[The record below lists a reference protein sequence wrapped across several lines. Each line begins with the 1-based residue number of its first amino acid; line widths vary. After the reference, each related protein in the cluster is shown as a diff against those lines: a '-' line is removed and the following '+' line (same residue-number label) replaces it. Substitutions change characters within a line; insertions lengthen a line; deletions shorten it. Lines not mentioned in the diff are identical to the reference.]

1 EAPIKEATAQYTYTF
16 KGWTPALAEVTGV
29 ATYKAEYDSTVNV
42 YTITFKNGE
51 EVLQSSQL
59 AYGETPVYEGE
70 EPTKAADVQYTYTF
84 KGWDNEIVAVTGEAT
99 YTAEYDSTLNK
110 YLITFMNGE
119 DVLQSSEVEYGAMP
133 EYTGEAPI
141 KEATAQYTYTFKGW
155 TPALAEVTGKATYTA
170 EFDSLAVVPEKQFQ
184 MIVWE
189 QELST
194 IEVGDI
200 TLQLNAEAGSWLDVY
215 YTSSDSTIAYVNEQ
229 NYVVAL
235 KAGEVT
241 ITAHQDGNETYLA
254 AEPVSKTLTVTNKE
268 QQGGG
273 HDATAV
279 DETSDQTKTVKIL
292 RNDQVLIIRDGKT
305 YNLRGQ
311 RVD

>member
-1 EAPIKEATAQYTYTF
+1 MLELENYT
-16 KGWTPALAEVTGV
+16 V
-29 ATYKAEYDSTVNV
+29 
-42 YTITFKNGE
+42 
-51 EVLQSSQL
+51 
-59 AYGETPVYEGE
+59 AYGESVVIRDMNLEIR
-70 EPTKAADVQYTYTF
+70 
-84 KGWDNEIVAVTGEAT
+84 DNEIVAVTGEAT
-99 YTAEYDSTLNK
+99 YMAEYDSTLNK
-110 YLITFMNGE
+110 YQITFMNGE

-133 EYTGEAPI
+133 EYTGEAPT
-141 KEATAQYTYTFKGW
+141 KDATAQYTYTFKGW
-155 TPALAEVTGKATYTA
+155 TPALAEVTGEATYTA

-194 IEVGDI
+194 IEVGDA

-235 KAGEVT
+235 KTGEVT

-254 AEPVSKTLTVTNKE
+254 AESVSKTLTVTNNG

-279 DETSDQTKTVKIL
+279 DDAQGDNVQCTKVL
-292 RNDQVLIIRDGKT
+292 RGNQVLIIRDGKT

-311 RVD
+311 RVN

>member
-1 EAPIKEATAQYTYTF
+1 
-16 KGWTPALAEVTGV
+16 
-29 ATYKAEYDSTVNV
+29 
-42 YTITFKNGE
+42 
-51 EVLQSSQL
+51 
-59 AYGETPVYEGE
+59 
-70 EPTKAADVQYTYTF
+70 
-84 KGWDNEIVAVTGEAT
+84 
-99 YTAEYDSTLNK
+99 
-110 YLITFMNGE
+110 
-119 DVLQSSEVEYGAMP
+119 
-133 EYTGEAPI
+133 
-141 KEATAQYTYTFKGW
+141 
-155 TPALAEVTGKATYTA
+155 
-170 EFDSLAVVPEKQFQ
+170 

-194 IEVGDI
+194 IEVGDA

-241 ITAHQDGNETYLA
+241 ITAHQDGNETFEA
-254 AEPVSKTLTVTNKE
+254 AEPVSKTLTVTNNG

-279 DETSDQTKTVKIL
+279 DDAQGNSVQCTKVL
-292 RNDQVLIIRDGKT
+292 RGNQVLIIRDGKT